1 MRELACILVIVAV
14 AGAAMDGTAQGI
26 DALER
31 DVTRLVEGVSES
43 IVSVAA
49 ISGPHAARSVGC
61 GIVFDEEGLILT
73 TTSVVGH
80 ARQVEIGTRDGTK
93 IEGMVVGSDAMSD
106 LAVIRAEGLKL
117 KPAKLGDA
125 DALLP
130 GSLIFVIGNAFGSL
144 PSVSMGVVSTP
155 AGRSGD
161 ELGDSM
167 LRLSVAINPGDIGGP
182 VVNTKGEVIGIVV
195 GRLTFQSRYQSVRIQ
210 ERGSFK
216 IAGTPQVSSMT
227 VAMPAQRAVAMTG
240 DIIKTGMREPGFL
253 GVQVLDLSEEMKGKL
268 GRQDDGV
275 VVTHVVTASPAESI
289 GIAPGDVITMFGAHA
304 VESVGV
310 LRDAVRA
317 ARPGEIT
324 EVKFVRGSK
333 TLSDGVRLSRMV
345 PEYVREASLRPQSVG
360 PEEVRARIEDLKVEI
375 EILRTQLKDIEKRQ

>member
-253 GVQVLDLSEEMKGKL
+253 GVQVLDLSEEMKG
-268 GRQDDGV
+268 
-275 VVTHVVTASPAESI
+275 
-289 GIAPGDVITMFGAHA
+289 
-304 VESVGV
+304 
-310 LRDAVRA
+310 
-317 ARPGEIT
+317 
-324 EVKFVRGSK
+324 
-333 TLSDGVRLSRMV
+333 
-345 PEYVREASLRPQSVG
+345 
-360 PEEVRARIEDLKVEI
+360 
-375 EILRTQLKDIEKRQ
+375 